1 MSTSKHQRK
10 QSLKLGQKNSKS
22 TIQYGPVP
30 VNADMQTNQKGL
42 GLRNNHR
49 SRFRLNTPVKFNIEI
64 RVEYLTYN
72 QHTVTITIEFKGKLV
87 GRKSSR
93 RINFTTPHHEGEYEI
108 QPNAFVGISKD
119 YIDHGDPRFECS
131 SCGAMLWF
139 AEKNRG
145 ASNTNI
151 DSYSIC
157 CMRGKVKLDVDIME
171 PPKLL
176 KDLITK
182 QHPKSA
188 SFLDNIRRYNSMFA
202 FTSLGGTQDTSVNS
216 GRGPYCYRLH
226 GENKHRIGD
235 LLPEEGKPPKFCQLY
250 IYDTD
255 NEIRNRMQAVSN
267 GPSTS
272 SSNNELDY
280 QLTTDIRDMLD
291 SNNPL
296 VSKFRMVGER
306 IRSSD
311 DPNLKLRLIGTRAR
325 DGRDHNLPTAFEVAA
340 LIVGDFDSTKDKRD
354 IILHRQ
360 NGNVKRISELHVL
373 YLALQYPLFFP
384 YAEDGY
390 RTDVY
395 HQGVTVY
402 DEKNKRTRVTMRE
415 WFAYRLQDRRNQF
428 SMILNGRRL
437 LQQFIVNGYTMV
449 EAERMSFIRKQQ
461 KDLRSETYS
470 KLESLAQD
478 PESGVTLRGKKFVL
492 PSSFT
497 GSPRYM
503 MQNYLDAMTV
513 CKFYGYPD
521 LFITFTCNP
530 NWPEIVR
537 EMSKKGLKP
546 EDRPDVITRVF
557 KIKLDNLIKEFK
569 DERTFGRVRGVVYTI
584 EFQKRGLPHCHI
596 LLWLEE
602 EDKLNTPSQIDQ
614 YISAEIPDKEE
625 DPELYQIVTDHMM
638 HGPCGHENPSCP
650 CTVDFKCTKKFPK
663 QFNESTFIDESGYAI
678 YRRRNDGNSIK
689 KSGSDLHNGYV
700 VPYNP
705 GLLRRYQSHINVE
718 WCNQIG
724 SIKYLFKY
732 INKGPDRVTVA
743 VDGEEVDEVQDYYD
757 CRYLSACE
765 AAWRIYGFDIHYRT
779 PSVERLPFHLENEQS
794 VIFDVTNSI
803 DYALGKS
810 SVNETKFKVWM
821 ELNKTDS
828 FAQTLL
834 YVEIPKFYTWNQ
846 QDRIWQPRQRE
857 ACYARGLLEDDK
869 EYIDGIFE
877 AREWGMGD
885 YLCSFF
891 VMLLMTDSMSR
902 PDVVWQK
909 TWHVMAE
916 DVLSVERKKNNNP
929 GLELSDTQ
937 RMNICLAYI
946 EHMLLCNNKSLKS
959 IPGMPY
965 PNQEYTMDGYNR
977 LIYDELSYNQ
987 DELREQHQRL
997 FVSLTEEQKHMSSE
1011 TRDRKPRQPS
1021 ALYATQSAC
1030 QNSDYTQ
1037 AVFQSIG
1044 TDQYRVSSDES
1055 RETKLRRS
1063 DRLNRFTNKYFG
1075 GKVVDSDSLSNLI
1088 LQCEVT
1094 DTSTTLTAQRDRSL
1108 ILHRMSVLVTQW
1120 STGRTAITLQKDVN
1134 FNFYLSLA
1142 NVRLRSTLFDVVRIL
1157 GGGRQIGGWETE
1169 CEHDELKE
1177 INVVLSNGGTPA
1189 IHNALF
1195 GSKIFINR
1203 DLPEIA
1209 AFRTRVQER
1218 DGYDANQ
1225 VKIELFS
1232 PEVKVVTVAEF
1243 FYRSVKK
1250 MVDGI
1255 RECEPDSHC
1264 IVYATIHR
1272 IHKEHGWAYT
1282 ACKSCNKRV
1291 DIITHA
1297 NRKPT
1302 FVCEDHGNVQAASRF
1317 KVIVRLIDESGSA
1330 PVVFFNNNFVKLS
1343 KYTAW
1348 ELMEK
1353 HGMDPDDYFPDDLDD
1368 IVGKKALFKVYF
1380 SEYNVN
1386 HNNHTYRCD
1395 AFSED
1400 VEFIKHFKKDF
1411 LGDEVDDQVADA
1423 ATDE

>member
-1 MSTSKHQRK
+1 
-10 QSLKLGQKNSKS
+10 
-22 TIQYGPVP
+22 
-30 VNADMQTNQKGL
+30 
-42 GLRNNHR
+42 
-49 SRFRLNTPVKFNIEI
+49 
-64 RVEYLTYN
+64 
-72 QHTVTITIEFKGKLV
+72 
-87 GRKSSR
+87 
-93 RINFTTPHHEGEYEI
+93 
-108 QPNAFVGISKD
+108 
-119 YIDHGDPRFECS
+119 
-131 SCGAMLWF
+131 
-139 AEKNRG
+139 
-145 ASNTNI
+145 
-151 DSYSIC
+151 
-157 CMRGKVKLDVDIME
+157 
-171 PPKLL
+171 
-176 KDLITK
+176 
-182 QHPKSA
+182 
-188 SFLDNIRRYNSMFA
+188 MFA
-202 FTSLGGTQDTSVNS
+202 FTSLGGTQDTSVNT

-250 IYDTD
+250 IYDTE

-296 VSKFRMVGER
+296 VSKFRMAGER

-325 DGRDHNLPTAFEVAA
+325 DGRDHNLPTASEVAA

-395 HQGVTVY
+395 HEGVTEY
-402 DEKNKRTRVTMRE
+402 KEKNKGTRVTMRE

-428 SMILNGRRL
+428 STILNGRRL
-437 LQQFIVNGYTMV
+437 LQQFIVDGYTMV
-449 EAERMSFIRKQQ
+449 EAERMSFVRKQQ

-470 KLESLAQD
+470 KLASLAQD
-478 PESGVTLRGKKFVL
+478 PESGVTLRGKKVVL

-530 NWPEIVR
+530 NWPEIAR
-537 EMSKKGLKP
+537 EVSKKGLKP

-557 KIKLDNLIKEFK
+557 KIKLDSLIKEFK

-602 EDKLNTPSQIDQ
+602 EDKLTTPSHIDK

-625 DPELYQIVTDHMM
+625 DPELYQIVKDHMM
-638 HGPCGHENPSCP
+638 HGPCGPENPSCP

-689 KSGSDLHNGYV
+689 KNGSDLHNGYV

-743 VDGEEVDEVQDYYD
+743 VEGEEVDEVQDYYD

-794 VIFDVTNSI
+794 VIFDATESI
-803 DYALGKS
+803 DYALDKS
-810 SVNETKFKVWM
+810 SVNETKFEAWM
-821 ELNKTDS
+821 ELNKTDT

-834 YVEIPKFYTWNQ
+834 YVEIPKYYVWNQ
-846 QDRIWQPRQRE
+846 QDRIWQERQRGFSLGRIHHVPPSWGELFYLRILLNKVRGPMGWDDLKEYDDVVYPTYRE

-869 EYIDGIFE
+869 EYIDGLLE
-877 AREWGMGD
+877 ARLWGMGD
-885 YLCSFF
+885 YLRSFF

-929 GLELSDTQ
+929 GLDLSDTQ
-937 RMNICLAYI
+937 RMNICLTYI

-959 IPGMPY
+959 IPG
-965 PNQEYTMDGYNR
+965 
-977 LIYDELSYNQ
+977 I
-987 DELREQHQRL
+987 
-997 FVSLTEEQKHMSSE
+997 
-1011 TRDRKPRQPS
+1011 
-1021 ALYATQSAC
+1021 YATVME
-1030 QNSDYTQ
+1030 
-1037 AVFQSIG
+1037 AVDKDKGGMFFVYGYGG
-1044 TDQYRVSSDES
+1044 TGKTYLYKTMSVALRSQGEIVLNVASSGIAALLLEGGRTAHSRFAIPINVVEDSMCHIAVDSELADLIRKAKLIIWDEAPMIN
-1055 RETKLRRS
+1055 RHCYEAFDRTLKDICRS
-1063 DRLNRFTNKYFG
+1063 DRSIASKQVFG
-1075 GKVVDSDSLSNLI
+1075 GKVVLFGGDFRQI
-1088 LQCEVT
+1088 LPVIPNSSRQ
-1094 DTSTTLTAQRDRSL
+1094 
-1108 ILHRMSVLVTQW
+1108 
-1120 STGRTAITLQKDVN
+1120 
-1134 FNFYLSLA
+1134 
-1142 NVRLRSTLFDVVRIL
+1142 DVVHAKINSSYL
-1157 GGGRQIGGWETE
+1157 WE
-1169 CEHDELKE
+1169 
-1177 INVVLSNGGTPA
+1177 
-1189 IHNALF
+1189 
-1195 GSKIFINR
+1195 
-1203 DLPEIA
+1203 
-1209 AFRTRVQER
+1209 
-1218 DGYDANQ
+1218 
-1225 VKIELFS
+1225 
-1232 PEVKVVTVAEF
+1232 
-1243 FYRSVKK
+1243 
-1250 MVDGI
+1250 
-1255 RECEPDSHC
+1255 HC
-1264 IVYATIHR
+1264 IVLKLTVNLRLGSGATGGKNDGESTVEFLDNMLIPEFDDHVSSIIHETYPHLLQNLWNPEYFQER
-1272 IHKEHGWAYT
+1272 AILAPTHEMVDMI
-1282 ACKSCNKRV
+1282 NKRMLSLIPGDEKIYESSDSVSVVVV
-1291 DIITHA
+1291 DADDTNFNLNLYTTDFLNTINVSGWIVSTKTGVLTWPIIRCCVKSKEQEMVEEALVHLLQLSKSP
-1297 NRKPT
+1297 RI
-1302 FVCEDHGNVQAASRF
+1302 VNVS
-1317 KVIVRLIDESGSA
+1317 SGFGDLS
-1330 PVVFFNNNFVKLS
+1330 FFNNEKLQEELHDIDKLTEQRIDEIIQWFLRDFKDAKSAKKDGLLHTAYKVS
-1343 KYTAW
+1343 KATLNAYTR
-1348 ELMEK
+1348 LMARKYCVTDMTYHTGFRSAEEGAK
-1353 HGMDPDDYFPDDLDD
+1353 GPVMVALLPDDGPS
-1368 IVGKKALFKVYF
+1368 GVYF
-1380 SEYNVN
+1380 NDKREIVPFWYM
-1386 HNNHTYRCD
+1386 
-1395 AFSED
+1395 
-1400 VEFIKHFKKDF
+1400 
-1411 LGDEVDDQVADA
+1411 
-1423 ATDE
+1423 